1 MLGGSAA
8 TAALSLA
15 IVQAGKSHLA
25 VHEALSGVFGSI
37 SLAAWIFLF
46 VPQLLENYRRGNA
59 DGVSLWF
66 IAIWF
71 VGDVT
76 NFFGAVGAGLVPT
89 VVALAVYFCVAD
101 LILML
106 QCIFYNHINAK
117 AESQPVAADDG
128 SAEVDNVERPLLS
141 RNASDSL
148 YRADGRRRSSTAH
161 PRRRSQSSVS
171 ARSALGSLSA
181 RKHGRIRAAVKH
193 TASLLFVCVAGAVG
207 WLLAWQAGA
216 WAPTDQPSSDGS
228 GVNISAGPQV
238 LGYISAVSY
247 LGARIPQ
254 IIKNYREQSC
264 EGLSLLFFILSLFGN
279 ITYGASIL
287 LHSLDKDYL
296 IVSLPWLLGSFG
308 TMAEDIVIF
317 VQFHIYSAKVDN
329 SEAAVI

>member
-1 MLGGSAA
+1 MTIGSPA

-15 IVQAGKSHLA
+15 VVLAGQSRLP

-46 VPQLLENYRRGNA
+46 VPQLLENYRRGSA

-117 AESQPVAADDG
+117 AESRPVAAESG
-128 SAEVDNVERPLLS
+128 SSDVDNVERPLLS
-141 RNASDSL
+141 RSASDSL
-148 YRADGRRRSSTAH
+148 YRADGRRRSSTAY

-171 ARSALGSLSA
+171 ARSVLGNLPWKNHA
-181 RKHGRIRAAVKH
+181 RIRAAVKH

-207 WLLAWQAGA
+207 WLLAWQVGA
-216 WAPTDQPSSDGS
+216 WAPTDESSGDGS
-228 GVNISAGPQV
+228 GVDTSAGPQV

-254 IIKNYREQSC
+254 IIKNYRERSC

-317 VQFHIYSAKVDN
+317 MQFHIYSRTDGN

>member
-1 MLGGSAA
+1 
-8 TAALSLA
+8 
-15 IVQAGKSHLA
+15 
-25 VHEALSGVFGSI
+25 
-37 SLAAWIFLF
+37 
-46 VPQLLENYRRGNA
+46 
-59 DGVSLWF
+59 
-66 IAIWF
+66 
-71 VGDVT
+71 
-76 NFFGAVGAGLVPT
+76 
-89 VVALAVYFCVAD
+89 
-101 LILML
+101 ML

-247 LGARIPQ
+247 LGYAFPWLRRCSPLTWCFRARIPQ

-264 EGLSLLFFILSLFGN
+264 EGSSRLL
-279 ITYGASIL
+279 L
-287 LHSLDKDYL
+287 LRIWERSR
-296 IVSLPWLLGSFG
+296 
-308 TMAEDIVIF
+308 
-317 VQFHIYSAKVDN
+317 
-329 SEAAVI
+329 